1 METESVLGEIY
12 EKSGMVHF
20 AEINQPLPP
29 LNVEAYWKSSNT
41 EACANNLFQILANN
55 IGNGDWGLISE
66 FMKNK

>member
-1 METESVLGEIY
+1 
-12 EKSGMVHF
+12 MVHF